1 MPFMVIDSAIGM
13 LIAASA
19 ALLFASAGVHKLRD
33 LRRFDETFTAYEL
46 MPALAHRHISRMVPI
61 LEIAVAVGLLVDG
74 WRRYAGVLGIILL
87 LGYAAAI
94 AINLRRGRRDLACG
108 CGGPDERRPISAWMV
123 WRNILISLALAVA
136 LEPWA
141 SRPLSFTDGVTIVFG
156 LLTIALVYLSAD
168 RLLALAQRSAQLR
181 GSR

>member
-1 MPFMVIDSAIGM
+1 M
-13 LIAASA
+13 
-19 ALLFASAGVHKLRD
+19 
-33 LRRFDETFTAYEL
+33 
-46 MPALAHRHISRMVPI
+46 
-61 LEIAVAVGLLVDG
+61 
-74 WRRYAGVLGIILL
+74 LL

-123 WRNILISLALAVA
+123 WRNILISLVLAVA

-156 LLTIALVYLSAD
+156 LLTVALVYLSAD
-168 RLLALAQRSAQLR
+168 RLLGLAQRSAQLR

>member
-13 LIAASA
+13 LIAASV
-19 ALLFASAGVHKLRD
+19 ALLFASAGVHKLRG
-33 LRRFDETFTAYEL
+33 LRRFDETFAAYGL
-46 MPALAHRHISRMVPI
+46 MPALAHPRISRMVPI
-61 LEIAVAVGLLVDG
+61 LEIAVAVGLL
-74 WRRYAGVLGIILL
+74 A
-87 LGYAAAI
+87 
-94 AINLRRGRRDLACG
+94 GRRDLACG

-156 LLTIALVYLSAD
+156 LLTIALVYSSAD
-168 RLLALAQRSAQLR
+168 RLLGLAQRSAQLR

>member
-1 MPFMVIDSAIGM
+1 MVIDSAIGM
-13 LIAASA
+13 LIAASV
-19 ALLFASAGVHKLRD
+19 ALLFASAGVHN
-33 LRRFDETFTAYEL
+33 
-46 MPALAHRHISRMVPI
+46 ALAHLRISRMVPI
-61 LEIAVAVGLLVDG
+61 LEMAVAVGLLADG
-74 WRRYAGVLGIILL
+74 SRRYAGVLGIMLL

-94 AINLRRGRRDLACG
+94 AVNLRRGRRDLACG

-156 LLTIALVYLSAD
+156 LLTLALVYSSAD
-168 RLLALAQRSAQLR
+168 RLLGLAQRSAQLR

>member
-1 MPFMVIDSAIGM
+1 
-13 LIAASA
+13 
-19 ALLFASAGVHKLRD
+19 
-33 LRRFDETFTAYEL
+33 
-46 MPALAHRHISRMVPI
+46 
-61 LEIAVAVGLLVDG
+61 
-74 WRRYAGVLGIILL
+74 
-87 LGYAAAI
+87 
-94 AINLRRGRRDLACG
+94 
-108 CGGPDERRPISAWMV
+108 MV

-168 RLLALAQRSAQLR
+168 RLLGLAQRSAQLR

>member
-1 MPFMVIDSAIGM
+1 MPFMVIDSAIGL

-33 LRRFDETFTAYEL
+33 LRRFDETFAAYEL
-46 MPALAHRHISRMVPI
+46 MPALAQRHISRVVPI
-61 LEIAVAVGLLVDG
+61 LEIAVAAGLLFDG
-74 WRRYAGVLGIILL
+74 WRRYAGVLGILLL
-87 LGYAAAI
+87 LGYSAAI

-123 WRNILISLALAVA
+123 WRNIVISSALAVA
-136 LEPWA
+136 LGPWT

-168 RLLALAQRSAQLR
+168 RLLGLARRSAQLR

>member
-1 MPFMVIDSAIGM
+1 MPFMVIDPAIGM
-13 LIAASA
+13 LIAASV
-19 ALLFASAGVHKLRD
+19 ALLFASAAVHKLRD
-33 LRRFDETFTAYEL
+33 LPRFDETYAAYEL
-46 MPALAHRHISRMVPI
+46 MPALARRRISRMVPI
-61 LEIAVAVGLLVDG
+61 LEMAVAAGLLVDG
-74 WRRYAGVLGIILL
+74 WRRYAGVLGIMLL
-87 LGYAAAI
+87 LAYAAAI
-94 AINLRRGRRDLACG
+94 AVNLRRGRRDLACG
-108 CGGPDERRPISAWMV
+108 CGGPDDRRPISAWMV

-156 LLTIALVYLSAD
+156 LLTVALVYSSAD